1 MSGERVPAALA
12 RKVRERATAVC
23 EYCRLPQSEQEAT
36 FHIDHVHP
44 TVSGGATRL
53 NNLALACVT
62 CSLSKAARISVRDSA
77 TGQLVPI
84 FHPRRDLWSDHFEWT
99 AQWRVAG
106 LTPIGRATVSALKMN
121 RPAIVAIRRLLAVL
135 KRFP

>member
-1 MSGERVPAALA
+1 MSGEHVPTALS
-12 RKVRERATAVC
+12 RKVRERANAAC

-44 TVSGGATRL
+44 TTLGGATRL

-62 CSLSKAARISVRDSA
+62 CSLCKAARISVRDSA
-77 TGQLVPI
+77 TGQFVPL
-84 FHPRRDLWSDHFEWT
+84 FHPRRDRWSGHFKWA
-99 AQWRVAG
+99 AQWRVIG
-106 LTPIGRATVSALKMN
+106 LTPTGRATIAALKMN
-121 RPAIVAIRRLLAVL
+121 RPAIVAIRCLLAEL